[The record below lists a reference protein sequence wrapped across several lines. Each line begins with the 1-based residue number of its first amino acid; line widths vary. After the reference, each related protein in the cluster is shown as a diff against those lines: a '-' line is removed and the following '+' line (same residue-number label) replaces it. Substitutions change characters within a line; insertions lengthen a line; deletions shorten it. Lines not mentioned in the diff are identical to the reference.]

1 MEQRLDAPDNLHIG
15 DSAETVQTPDRVLEN
30 NASGFTRR
38 RRLLFK
44 INLLT
49 AAAIFLLETVIVI
62 LLYNGGLPA
71 EQLPGYIMRYMI
83 IPTAVNAVALCAE
96 FVLMKRFPHN
106 ETLQN
111 AMVLMTMTVI
121 CTVAAS
127 VHYTYED
134 TMALFCIPI
143 LTSAVFYNKK
153 LTLATAAANTCGFA
167 VSAAFRY
174 AGTFGKGL
182 DDRDI
187 LPEIVIAAV
196 VILISLH
203 IAEII
208 VMLMS
213 EQKNKLIKVVSEAN
227 AARQEAADANNAK
240 SSFLANMSHE
250 IRTPI
255 NAILGMNEMIL
266 REEHNAAIREY
277 AGNIQSSGNL
287 LLSVI
292 NDVLDISKIESGNIE
307 IISSDYNI
315 SSLINDCYIMS
326 ASRAREKDLTL
337 NVECSE
343 ALPRLLSGDEAHI
356 RQIVVNLLT
365 NAVKYTEKGSIT
377 LSAGGE
383 RDGNIFMLTV
393 SVSDTGIGI
402 SEENLGKLFVQF
414 RRFDLER
421 NRNVE
426 GTGLGL
432 TIVKRLAD
440 LMGGVITVKSKLG
453 EGSTF
458 TVSIPQKIVDDTP
471 TGKLKL
477 NYSRSAEYEYICSFE
492 APEARLLAVDDLP
505 VNLTVITNMLKDTKV
520 QIDTASSGKEAI
532 ELAGKNHYHLI
543 LMDHLMPEMDGVET
557 YEKLKAD
564 KLSKCADTPVIML
577 TANALAGVREQ
588 YMYEGFADYISKPVR
603 GKMLEETIMKHLP
616 AELVSRNV
624 SGSPQQKLMY
634 GNSTENSS
642 AEMAKIAEI
651 LPQLNMGIA
660 LPYCCGSME
669 LFINIL
675 REFASNKRYEELEKQ
690 FAEKAYDDYR
700 RNVHTLKSTAL
711 TIGLEG
717 LSERARASELALKKG
732 CTELAEMNHPELMN
746 MYADLLGKI
755 REFLKSL

>member
-1 MEQRLDAPDNLHIG
+1 MEQRLDAPENLHISTNAG
-15 DSAETVQTPDRVLEN
+15 TEQAPGRVLEN
-30 NASGFTRR
+30 NAPEFTRWR
-38 RRLLFK
+38 RILFK
-44 INLLT
+44 VNLLI
-49 AAAIFLLETVIVI
+49 AAVVFLLEAVIVM

-71 EQLPGYIMRYMI
+71 EQLPEHILRYMI
-83 IPTAVNAVALCAE
+83 IPSAVNAAALCAE
-96 FVLMKRFPHN
+96 FVLMKRFTHT

-111 AMVLMTMTVI
+111 AIVLMTMTVI
-121 CTVAAS
+121 STVAAS
-127 VHYTYED
+127 VHYAYED

-167 VSAAFRY
+167 VSTAFRY

-182 DDRDI
+182 NDRDI
-187 LPEIVIAAV
+187 LPEVVIAAA

-213 EQKNKLIKVVSEAN
+213 EQENKLIKVVSEAN
-227 AARQEAADANNAK
+227 AARQEASDANNAK

-343 ALPRLLSGDEAHI
+343 VLPRLLSGDEAHI

-402 SEENLGKLFVQF
+402 SEENLG
-414 RRFDLER
+414 
-421 NRNVE
+421 
-426 GTGLGL
+426 
-432 TIVKRLAD
+432 
-440 LMGGVITVKSKLG
+440 
-453 EGSTF
+453 
-458 TVSIPQKIVDDTP
+458 
-471 TGKLKL
+471 
-477 NYSRSAEYEYICSFE
+477 
-492 APEARLLAVDDLP
+492 
-505 VNLTVITNMLKDTKV
+505 
-520 QIDTASSGKEAI
+520 
-532 ELAGKNHYHLI
+532 
-543 LMDHLMPEMDGVET
+543 
-557 YEKLKAD
+557 
-564 KLSKCADTPVIML
+564 
-577 TANALAGVREQ
+577 
-588 YMYEGFADYISKPVR
+588 
-603 GKMLEETIMKHLP
+603 
-616 AELVSRNV
+616 
-624 SGSPQQKLMY
+624 
-634 GNSTENSS
+634 
-642 AEMAKIAEI
+642 
-651 LPQLNMGIA
+651 
-660 LPYCCGSME
+660 
-669 LFINIL
+669 
-675 REFASNKRYEELEKQ
+675 
-690 FAEKAYDDYR
+690 
-700 RNVHTLKSTAL
+700 
-711 TIGLEG
+711 
-717 LSERARASELALKKG
+717 
-732 CTELAEMNHPELMN
+732 
-746 MYADLLGKI
+746 
-755 REFLKSL
+755 

>member
-1 MEQRLDAPDNLHIG
+1 MVQRLDVPDNLHIG
-15 DSAETVQTPDRVLEN
+15 DSAETVQTPDSKPGN
-30 NASGFTRR
+30 DSPGFTRR
-38 RRLLFK
+38 RSILFK

-49 AAAIFLLETVIVI
+49 AAAVFLLETVIVI
-62 LLYNGGLPA
+62 ILHSGGLPA
-71 EQLPGYIMRYMI
+71 EQLPGHILRYLI
-83 IPTAVNAVALCAE
+83 IPSAVNAAALCAE

-121 CTVAAS
+121 CTVVAS
-127 VHYTYED
+127 VHYAYED

-143 LTSAVFYNKK
+143 LTSAVFYNRK

-182 DDRDI
+182 TDIDI
-187 LPEIVIAAV
+187 LPEVVIAAA

-208 VMLMS
+208 VTLMS

-227 AARQEAADANNAK
+227 AARQDAADANNAK

-307 IISSDYNI
+307 IVSSDYNI
-315 SSLINDCYIMS
+315 STLINDCYIMS

-343 ALPRLLSGDEAHI
+343 SLPRLLSGDEAHI

-383 RDGNIFMLTV
+383 RDENTFMLTI
-393 SVSDTGIGI
+393 SVQDTGIGI

-432 TIVKRLAD
+432 TIVKRLSD

-477 NYSRSAEYEYICSFE
+477 NYSHSADYEYICSFE

-520 QIDTASSGKEAI
+520 QIDTAASGKEAI
-532 ELAGKNHYHLI
+532 ELAEKNHYNII

-557 YEKLKAD
+557 YKKLKAD
-564 KLSKCADTPVIML
+564 KLTKCAGTPVIML

-616 AELVSRNV
+616 AELVSKNV
-624 SGSPQQKLMY
+624 SSAPCQNPVS
-634 GNSTENSS
+634 GNDSENSS
-642 AEMAKIAEI
+642 AEMAKIAEK

-675 REFASNKRYEELEKQ
+675 REFSSNKRYEELEKQ
-690 FAEKAYDDYR
+690 FAEKAYEDYR
-700 RNVHTLKSTAL
+700 RSVHTLKSTAL
-711 TIGLEG
+711 TVGLAG
-717 LSERARASELALKKG
+717 LSERARASEMALKLG
-732 CTELAEMNHPELMN
+732 CIELAEVNHPELMS
-746 MYADLLGKI
+746 MYADLLVKI
-755 REFLKSL
+755 RELLQCL